1 MTRPPDRVLVVM
13 AKAPRPGRVKTR
25 LSASYPAD
33 ATVDLYRCLLS
44 DTLDLGL
51 SLEDTAVAIMAP
63 ADDLDDLVPLLPP
76 SVTAVAQ
83 EGTGLAAALA
93 SVFSAFTRD
102 RPRRV
107 LAFNSDSPHLPGRL
121 LEDAFDALL
130 THDVVAGPTDD
141 GGYYLVGAT
150 ASHEGLFDPVP
161 MGTGGALASL
171 GSNAA
176 ALGLTLQLTG
186 EWFDVD
192 VAGDLERLA
201 VMLRQDPSLAPKTAA
216 CLQSWSLAGQPT
228 VAQPT
233 SQDAP

>member
-25 LSASYPAD
+25 LSASYPGA
-33 ATVDLYRCLLS
+33 ATVVLYRCLLS

-51 SLEDTAVAIMAP
+51 SLEHTAVAIMAP
-63 ADDLDDLVPLLPP
+63 AEDLDDLVPLLPP

-93 SVFSAFTRD
+93 SVFATFTRD
-102 RPRRV
+102 RPQRV

-150 ASHEGLFDPVP
+150 ASHESLFDPVP

-171 GSNAA
+171 ASNAA

-186 EWFDVD
+186 AWFDVD
-192 VAGDLERLA
+192 VADDLERLA
-201 VMLRQDPSLAPKTAA
+201 AMLRQDPSLAPNTAA
-216 CLQSWSLAGQPT
+216 CLQSWALAGQPT

>member
-1 MTRPPDRVLVVM
+1 VTPWPDRVLVVM

-25 LSASYPAD
+25 LSATYSSA

-44 DTLDLGL
+44 DTLTLGL
-51 SLEDTAVAIMAP
+51 SLEDTAVAVMAP
-63 ADDLDDLVPLLPP
+63 AGDLDDLMPLLPP

-83 EGTGLAAALA
+83 EGAGLAAALA
-93 SVFSAFTRD
+93 SVFATFTRD

-107 LAFNSDSPHLPGRL
+107 LAFNSDSPHLPARL
-121 LEDAFDALL
+121 LDDAFDALS

-150 ASHEGLFDPVP
+150 ASHEGLFDPLP

-171 GSNAA
+171 ASNAA
-176 ALGLTLQLTG
+176 ALQLTLRLTG

-201 VMLRQDPSLAPKTAA
+201 AMLREDRSLAPRTAA
-216 CLQSWSLAGQPT
+216 CLQSWSLSGAQT
-228 VAQPT
+228 TAQP
-233 SQDAP
+233 SRQDTP

>member
-1 MTRPPDRVLVVM
+1 MTPWPDRVLVVM

-25 LSASYPAD
+25 LSATYSSA

-44 DTLDLGL
+44 DTLTLGL
-51 SLEDTAVAIMAP
+51 SLEDTAVAVMAP
-63 ADDLDDLVPLLPP
+63 AGDLDDLMPLLPP

-83 EGTGLAAALA
+83 EGAGLAAALA
-93 SVFSAFTRD
+93 SVFATFTRD

-107 LAFNSDSPHLPGRL
+107 LAFNSDSPHLPARL
-121 LEDAFDALL
+121 LDDAFDALS

-150 ASHEGLFDPVP
+150 ASHEGLFDPLP

-171 GSNAA
+171 ASNAA
-176 ALGLTLQLTG
+176 ALQLTLRLTG

-201 VMLRQDPSLAPKTAA
+201 AMLREDRSLAPRTAA
-216 CLQSWSLAGQPT
+216 CLQSWSLSGAKT
-228 VAQPT
+228 TAQP
-233 SQDAP
+233 SRQDTP